1 MANAN
6 FNFKKTNSVYFA
18 EVLEN
23 PPETH
28 KKFGN
33 DYRSITVV
41 KLTGE
46 PVTFDYKHT
55 RSESAL
61 SPGDRVLVKSVSS
74 DKFTWNEASPF
85 ELQDPEYQIFNPT
98 EKTKVIEF
106 LEKENKLSKGNVQW
120 MITSDPM
127 VRIKARLNL
136 YNELNGD
143 TKTEI
148 LAYTSS
154 FLDLYDEIYSQV
166 NERFANPI
174 YKTDSTGEIIY
185 DAYGEPELAR
195 QPVSEYG
202 LRDITNKALSQAI
215 KKFNL

>member
-6 FNFKKTNSVYFA
+6 FNSKKTNGVYFA

-61 SPGDRVLVKSVSS
+61 NPGDRVLVKSVSS
-74 DKFTWNEASPF
+74 DKFTWNEAIPF
-85 ELQDPEYQIFNPT
+85 ELQDPEYQTFNPD
-98 EKTKVIEF
+98 ERAKVIEF

-127 VRIKARLNL
+127 VRIKARMNL

-148 LAYTSS
+148 LAYTAS

-166 NERFANPI
+166 NDRFANPV
-174 YKTDSTGEIIY
+174 YKTDESGNIIY